1 MAGSGLVIIARATTL
16 SFLAIKLQQSFGLGP
31 AMIGAL
37 LGIGPLVGAVAAPFA
52 GSLSDRVGRKTVLTL
67 TYIGTG
73 CEGPFWAIRDGNFV
87 AFDGAAYRVQM
98 ENVTLE
104 DIGSHRVSMS
114 SPLPK
119 GNLVTTFSLKHD
131 DTVAI
136 IEGIRPVPDFT
147 PEQWASAYGAQMRQ
161 ASETLRASPSL
172 VLCPASKS

>member
-1 MAGSGLVIIARATTL
+1 MQQIHYRLFRCVLFAGLLVAASCSDNRAT
-16 SFLAIKLQQSFGLGP
+16 
-31 AMIGAL
+31 
-37 LGIGPLVGAVAAPFA
+37 AVVSKFA
-52 GSLSDRVGRKTVLTL
+52 ESELH
-67 TYIGTG
+67 YIGTG

-119 GNLVTTFSLKHD
+119 GNLVTTFLLKHD
-131 DTVAI
+131 DTVAV